1 LSTAETTTAKEKGCA
16 LASPGYLHKDEP
28 TEMKSTNRRLRPMT
42 CTAGSTRIRKINT
55 KIFFA
60 ETEQKSTRH
69 ESNQGQANASQ
80 HLRELETKQ
89 EKRKSW
95 PRKEN
100 LDECANQKR
109 NIGRFKG

>member
-1 LSTAETTTAKEKGCA
+1 MRATRDKLM
-16 LASPGYLHKDEP
+16 LASTSG
-28 TEMKSTNRRLRPMT
+28 TQ
-42 CTAGSTRIRKINT
+42 IN
-55 KIFFA
+55 
-60 ETEQKSTRH
+60 EE
-69 ESNQGQANASQ
+69 Q

-95 PRKEN
+95 ARKEN